1 MVTRLWPDPRGFG
14 VCFFVTIFFFCL
26 LGNRIFILCILYIL
40 AKNKSY
46 EYMHLCPKHFL
57 LHVTQFSTI
66 YIVKR
71 FIDQMCLLKSCR
83 STRKFCNRTVSN
95 DWLATMRYLT
105 RCVDVLSLTYIR
117 ISLSSK
123 LNASLSWFF
132 HFPLIK
138 ESETKEHHVHVR
150 LPLLVAG

>member
-1 MVTRLWPDPRGFG
+1 MVTRLWPDPRAFC
-14 VCFFVTIFFFCL
+14 VCFFVTIFFSCL
-26 LGNRIFILCILYIL
+26 LGDRIFILCNLLYIL

-46 EYMHLCPKHFL
+46 VYMHLCPKHFL

-95 DWLATMRYLT
+95 HWLATMRYLT

-123 LNASLSWFF
+123 IECFIKLVFF
-132 HFPLIK
+132 IFH
-138 ESETKEHHVHVR
+138 
-150 LPLLVAG
+150 